1 MSAMRSN
8 LSVTRD
14 AAVLDLCEEEPGR
27 GVEDCKHL
35 ASNNSIVLYSI
46 YSIVKESVVQYRN
59 YDSIGAIVCNSNDDS
74 DDDDEEEKEEEE
86 ENEMTNPTYEMTVM
100 MMRRRMR

>member
-1 MSAMRSN
+1 MHTNLGTTSVETNVTSAMRSN
-8 LSVTRD
+8 LSVTGD

-46 YSIVKESVVQYRN
+46 YSIVKESVV
-59 YDSIGAIVCNSNDDS
+59 
-74 DDDDEEEKEEEE
+74 
-86 ENEMTNPTYEMTVM
+86 
-100 MMRRRMR
+100 

>member
-1 MSAMRSN
+1 MHIKPSTTSSGDKKKVVGTNVTMSAMRSN

-14 AAVLDLCEEEPGR
+14 AAVLDLCEEEPGG

-46 YSIVKESVVQYRN
+46 YSIVKESVV
-59 YDSIGAIVCNSNDDS
+59 
-74 DDDDEEEKEEEE
+74 
-86 ENEMTNPTYEMTVM
+86 
-100 MMRRRMR
+100 